1 MLSKLAVVF
10 WLDVTLLFSI
20 CALETVPVTGMIVHE
35 WLGLALAGMIV
46 LHLLLSWAWIAS
58 ATRRLLAAQS
68 NRTRINYFLNLCL
81 FACVTAVIF
90 SGILISQQAIPALT
104 MQHAELLASDFPWT
118 SIHDRFSDFVLILAA
133 LHLAINWNWSV
144 AAVRKLLR
152 RRSEGT
158 P

>member
-10 WLDVTLLFSI
+10 WLDLTLLLSI
-20 CALETVPVTGMIVHE
+20 CALETVPFTGMIVHE

-46 LHLLLSWAWIAS
+46 VHLLLSWAWIAS

-104 MQHAELLASDFPWT
+104 MQHAELLGLDFPWT

-133 LHLAINWNWSV
+133 LHLAINWNWPV